1 MASFKPARSVV
12 LMLLILA
19 TGACGGGGGG
29 SDGAPGQPPS
39 AHQGDRSAPGN
50 SGQKPADTGGQ
61 ASDGGQTPKPPATAQ
76 EPQKPAD
83 RVPALTTDSLSGSL
97 LATMLVQN
105 TFVSQSRGGR
115 PHPVYSLYGAVPW
128 NARTGKPVQPA
139 DAPTAFGYQ
148 HVVTDTQAPTGAATF
163 HSASFITDF
172 LEFPDFGRFTD
183 VRTQVSIKLNLAR
196 ETNPASLFLFTDAAI
211 QAASRNAPII
221 ELDSRTAVITQ
232 VRAPASDALDDETL
246 RETYTLSSGARA
258 LALSDS
264 TRLKLGQVLREWRDS
279 RQNLMQLLVTQGT
292 GANQI
297 RLCLNYRLP
306 KARRLHCSLWR
317 VPKGWQFGRPLTYEG
332 IQTQDDRS
340 VHPGATGKRDWKTVM
355 AG

>member
-1 MASFKPARSVV
+1 MASFSPYRTVF
-12 LMLLILA
+12 LMLLTLS

-29 SDGAPGQPPS
+29 GSDDGGSPNPGEPPASHQNGTPSPGNNGQP
-39 AHQGDRSAPGN
+39 
-50 SGQKPADTGGQ
+50 PADTGNP
-61 ASDGGQTPKPPATAQ
+61 TPEPPVTRP
-76 EPQKPAD
+76 EPQKPAGGS
-83 RVPALTTDSLSGSL
+83 PALTADSLSGSL

-105 TFVSQSRGGR
+105 TFVSQSQGGR
-115 PHPVYSLYGAVPW
+115 PHPIYSLYGAVPW
-128 NARTGKPVQPA
+128 NARAGKPVQPA

-148 HVVTDTQAPTGAATF
+148 HVITDTQAPTGAATF

-172 LEFPDFGRFTD
+172 AEFPDFGRFSD

-196 ETNPASLFLFTDAAI
+196 ESNPASLFLFTDAAI
-211 QAASRNAPII
+211 QAASRNTPIL
-221 ELDSRTAVITQ
+221 ELDDSTAIITQ
-232 VRAPASDALDDETL
+232 VRAPTGDALDDETL
-246 RETYTLSSGARA
+246 RETYTLSSSTRT

-264 TRLKLGQVLREWRDS
+264 TRLKLGQVLREWRDG

-317 VPKGWQFGRPLTYEG
+317 VPRGWQFGRPLTYDG

-355 AG
+355 PG